1 MHISRIYPHKPN
13 KVYLYATCLVDMFD
27 PETGIDAVA
36 LLEQL
41 GIEVEYVPKQT
52 CCGQPAY
59 TSGYTEEARTVAEHQ
74 MSLFPEPIPIVIL
87 SGSCGGMMVHHYPRI
102 FRDHPLHQHALA
114 FSERVFEFTEF
125 LTSVCH
131 VQLADK
137 GDDTS
142 VVVHTSCAA
151 RREMNVH
158 THTAHLLSQL
168 SNVNV
173 TSADYEEECC
183 GFGGTFSI
191 KHPNISEAMVD
202 DKTRH
207 ILNTGA
213 EQLVSADWGCM
224 LNINGALEY
233 QRQPFK
239 GKHIARFLAER
250 LKSHE
255 ASSEAYSQ
263 NAKHRGVN
271 A

>member
-1 MHISRIYPHKPN
+1 MHISRIYPHKPH

-27 PETGIDAVA
+27 PETGVDAVA

-59 TSGYTEEARTVAEHQ
+59 TSGYTAEARTIAEHQ
-74 MSLFPEPIPIVIL
+74 MALFPEPIPIVIL

-102 FRDHPLHQHALA
+102 FNDHPLHQQAIA
-114 FSERVFEFTEF
+114 FSERVFELTEF

-131 VQLADK
+131 VQLTDK
-137 GDDTS
+137 GNATT

-158 THTAHLLSQL
+158 KHSAHLLSQL
-168 SNVNV
+168 ANVEV
-173 TSADYEEECC
+173 KSADYEEECC

-191 KHPNISEAMVD
+191 RHPNISEAMVE
-202 DKTRH
+202 DKTRN

-213 EQLVSADWGCM
+213 DQLISADWGCM

-233 QRQPFK
+233 QGQAFK

-250 LKSHE
+250 LKCHDALTE
-255 ASSEAYSQ
+255 ARSQ
-263 NAKHRGVN
+263 STNHAGVN
-271 A
+271 P